1 MYGESAKHKEKTIFF
16 CLESELPYNINL
28 DPVPHEESDPK
39 IDCAA
44 GRGLLPLAELRICLF
59 FTLLIELFSVF
70 IVGLLQGLGLVYFI
84 KMNGLCVLHN
94 STPDVMHVKS
104 GDTDYNW

>member
-1 MYGESAKHKEKTIFF
+1 MYGESHKDKTIFF
-16 CLESELPYNINL
+16 LLESELPYNINL
-28 DPVPHEESDPK
+28 DL
-39 IDCAA
+39 
-44 GRGLLPLAELRICLF
+44 GRKVIP
-59 FTLLIELFSVF
+59 
-70 IVGLLQGLGLVYFI
+70 IVRLLQGLGLVYFI